1 MNEVQRLIGV
11 IDLLNQVEV
20 KGFFNIKNLGA
31 AIQQLDRLAN
41 EIDQRERSVQQ
52 ARKTREEKE
61 GEK

>member
-52 ARKTREEKE
+52 LRKAREEKAE
-61 GEK
+61 S

>member
-1 MNEVQRLIGV
+1 MNEVQRLISV

-52 ARKTREEKE
+52 ARKAREEKAE
-61 GEK
+61 S

>member
-11 IDLLNQVEV
+11 IDLLNQIEI

-41 EIDQRERSVQQ
+41 EIDQRERSVEQL
-52 ARKTREEKE
+52 RKTREEKAE
-61 GEK
+61 S

>member
-52 ARKTREEKE
+52 LRKAREEKE

>member
-52 ARKTREEKE
+52 VRKAREEKAE
-61 GEK
+61 S

>member
-52 ARKTREEKE
+52 LRKTREEKAE
-61 GEK
+61 S

>member
-41 EIDQRERSVQQ
+41 EIDQRERCVQQ
-52 ARKTREEKE
+52 ARKAREEKAE
-61 GEK
+61 S